1 MNAKAIIPALI
12 NVIGTPLKLFLTGV
26 NSSFSLMFDIRMM
39 AIVNPSPAAAP
50 ATNYSNRLYP
60 ESILMM
66 AIPRTAQ
73 LVVIRGR

>member
-26 NSSFSLMFDIRMM
+26 NSNFSLMFDIRMM
-39 AIVNPSPAAAP
+39 AIVNQSPAAAP
-50 ATNYSNRLYP
+50 ATNDSKRLYP